1 MVDHVMQQREERTVE
16 IIQSEQQQE
25 KKSILKM
32 GTV

>member
-1 MVDHVMQQREERTVE
+1 MADHVMQQREERTVE
-16 IIQSEQQQE
+16 INQNSNKK